1 MKMSLKWAALA
12 LAFSLPLSAQAHR
25 MWMLPSAT
33 VLSGADPWVT
43 VDAAVSNDLFYFEHF
58 PLQLNTLSVTAP
70 DGAAAK
76 AENQS
81 TGRYR
86 STFDV
91 HLTQTGTYK
100 LAVVNNGVFAS
111 YKENGKNK
119 RWRGTAEKFAQEVPT
134 DAQDLRVTQANSR
147 LETFVTVGKP
157 TDTVL
162 KPTGVGLELAPIT
175 HPNDLFAKEEASFR
189 MLLDGK
195 PAAGIEVSIVP
206 GGIRYRDQLHEV
218 KTRTDA
224 DGKFTVTWP
233 EPGMY
238 WLEAET
244 KDDKTTFDKAKER
257 RSTYVATFEVLPE

>member
-58 PLQLNTLSVTAP
+58 PLQLNNLSVTAP

-100 LAVVNNGVFAS
+100 LAVVNNVFAS

>member
-1 MKMSLKWAALA
+1 MKTSLKWAALA

-43 VDAAVSNDLFYFEHF
+43 VDAAISNDLFYFEHF
-58 PLQLNTLSVTAP
+58 PLQLHNLTVTAP
-70 DGAAAK
+70 DGTPAK

-100 LAVVNNGVFAS
+100 MAVVNAGLFAS
-111 YKENGKNK
+111 YKEDGKNK
-119 RWRGTAEKFAQEVPT
+119 RWRGTPEKFAQEVPAT
-134 DAQDLRVTQANSR
+134 AQDLRVTQSNSR

-157 TDTVL
+157 TETVL
-162 KPTGVGLELAPIT
+162 RPTGQGLELAPIT

-189 MLLDGK
+189 LLLDGK
-195 PAAGIEVSIVP
+195 PAAGVDVSIVP
-206 GGIRYRDQLHEV
+206 GGIRYRDQLHEI

-233 EPGMY
+233 EAGMY
-238 WLEAET
+238 WIEAET
-244 KDDKTTFDKAKER
+244 RDDKTSFSQAKER
-257 RSTYVATFEVLPE
+257 RSTYAATFEVLPE